1 MAVIVLPSDPAP
13 NGATPMLRDFG
24 GTLTPFLGGPE
35 QRINRLGTRL
45 GIRVSMPPM
54 RNGDNG
60 RIFVSRLL
68 QAKQDRLLMDWP
80 QPGFT
85 IGAPGSPLVSTAASG
100 GTALAIKSLTPSYAI
115 REGQFF
121 SIVHGG
127 RRYVHMFTASV
138 VASGTGTVTA
148 SIFPPLRTSLSVNDV
163 VEIAAPKIEGHVLPG
178 EELSWQLALDHTTGI
193 SFSVMEAA

>member
-1 MAVIVLPSDPAP
+1 M
-13 NGATPMLRDFG
+13 
-24 GTLTPFLGGPE
+24 E
-35 QRINRLGTRL
+35 
-45 GIRVSMPPM
+45 
-54 RNGDNG
+54 
-60 RIFVSRLL
+60 
-68 QAKQDRLLMDWP
+68 
-80 QPGFT
+80 
-85 IGAPGSPLVSTAASG
+85 
-100 GTALAIKSLTPSYAI
+100 IKSLTPSYAI

-163 VEIAAPKIEGHVLPG
+163 VEIVAPKIEGHVLPG

-193 SFSVMEAA
+193 RSEEPRMNYSH